1 MFLGGKFL
9 MAYNLS
15 SKGIN
20 QIVND
25 TEYNQKQVIVVRDLL
40 EEGNTIPFLARYRK
54 EKTGELDEEQLRD
67 LKSKL
72 EYQTNLEKTK
82 NDVLSKLEDQDKLTD
97 KLKKKISAAQKLQ
110 EVEDIY
116 YPYRQRKQTRASRA
130 IEKGLKPFADFILTT
145 KDGNDLKLEAE
156 KYLDEEKE
164 LEEIEGVI
172 TGAQDIIAD
181 KIASDLEIK
190 NLTRQRFWNQA
201 DFVSQLK
208 NGAEDNKGVYEQYY
222 EFAEPIKSIPP
233 FRVLALNR
241 GENEDV
247 LNLNIDAPDSSIIN
261 RIKRTVIDPDC
272 SFKKEIE
279 ESIVDGYN
287 RLLGPA
293 IEREIR
299 SKLTDQA
306 ESHARDVFAKNL
318 EALLL
323 QPPLPDKIILG
334 IDPAFRTGCKLAIID
349 ESSKVLYTGTI
360 YPHKPQSRKEKSL
373 EELKALIE
381 KFEIDSIVI
390 GNGTASRE
398 TEELIVELN
407 QKFDLSIPFTIVD
420 EAGASVYSASKLSRE
435 ELPGLNVSLRG
446 AVSIA
451 RRIQDPLAELVKI
464 DPRSVGVGLYQHD
477 IDEKA
482 LLEELEIVVE
492 SVVNRVGVDLN
503 TASPSLLSY
512 VSGLNSSQSKKI
524 CNYRNENGQFS
535 ERKEILDV
543 KGIGPV
549 SFEQSAGFLRLDS
562 KLDPLAKTEIH
573 PESYDIAKKI
583 LNIIGYNLS
592 AFYERH
598 NEVINSLKNFS
609 LSLNDLSDKIDIGLI
624 TLKDILKSLKKPG
637 RDPREKL
644 PKPIF
649 RTDILKLEDLK
660 VGHVL
665 TGTVRNVV
673 DFGAFVDIGLK
684 SDGLVHISELSSKY
698 VSKPSEVVQ
707 PSDVVRVKV
716 IDIDK
721 RRDRISLSMSKVN

>member
-1 MFLGGKFL
+1 

-15 SKGIN
+15 LQGIK

-25 TEYNQKQVIVVRDLL
+25 TDYSQKQVKVVRELL

-67 LKSKL
+67 LNDRL
-72 EYQTNLEKTK
+72 EYQANLEKTK
-82 NDVLSKLEDQDKLTD
+82 EDVINKLKDQDNLTNELME
-97 KLKKKISAAQKLQ
+97 KIKKAKKLQ

-116 YPYRQRKQTRASRA
+116 YPYRQRKQTRASKA
-130 IEKGLKPFADFILTT
+130 IEKGLEPFAKFIMES
-145 KDGNDLKLEAE
+145 KGKKDLKVEAE
-156 KYLDEEKE
+156 KYLSEEDE
-164 LEEIEGVI
+164 LTEIEEVL

-181 KIASDLEIK
+181 KIASDPEIK

-201 DFVSQLK
+201 NIVSEIK
-208 NGAEDNKGVYEQYY
+208 DDAEDNKGVYEQYY
-222 EFAEPIKSIPP
+222 DFKESINSIPP
-233 FRVLALNR
+233 FRILALNR
-241 GENEDV
+241 GENEEV
-247 LNLNIDAPDSSIIN
+247 LNLSIDAPDSSIIN
-261 RIKRTVIDPDC
+261 RIKRTIIDADS

-279 ESIVDGYN
+279 ESIVDGYK
-287 RLLGPA
+287 RLLGPS
-293 IEREIR
+293 IEREVR
-299 SKLTDQA
+299 SKLTEEA
-306 ESHARDVFAKNL
+306 ESHARNVFAKNL

-334 IDPAFRTGCKLAIID
+334 IDPAYRTGCKLAIID
-349 ESSKVLYTGTI
+349 ESSKVIYTGTI
-360 YPHKPQSRKEKSL
+360 FPHKPQSKKKESL
-373 EELKALIE
+373 EELNGLIE
-381 KFEIDSIVI
+381 EFEIDSIVI

-407 QKFDLSIPFTIVD
+407 QEYDLSIPFTIVD

-435 ELPGLNVSLRG
+435 ELPGMDVSLRG

-524 CNYRNENGQFS
+524 CDYRNENGQFS
-535 ERKEILDV
+535 KRKEILDV

-562 KLDPLAKTEIH
+562 KLDPLARTEIH
-573 PESYDIAKKI
+573 PESYDVTEEI
-583 LNIIGYNLS
+583 LNIIGFELS
-592 AFYERH
+592 SFYDEH
-598 NEVINSLKNFS
+598 SDVINSLDNLS
-609 LSLNDLSDKIDIGLI
+609 LSLNKLSDKLNIGLI

-684 SDGLVHISELSSKY
+684 SDGLVHISELSSEY
-698 VSKPSEVVQ
+698 VSDPTEVVQ
-707 PSDVVRVKV
+707 PADIVRVKV
-716 IDIDK
+716 IDIDE
-721 RRDRISLSMSKVN
+721 RRERISLSMSRVNEVE

>member
-1 MFLGGKFL
+1 

-15 SKGIN
+15 TKGIKL
-20 QIVND
+20 IVAD
-25 TEYNQKQVIVVRDLL
+25 TDYSQKQVKVVRDLL
-40 EEGNTIPFLARYRK
+40 DEGNTIPFLARYRK

-67 LKSKL
+67 IESRL

-82 NDVLSKLEDQDKLTD
+82 KDVLNKLEDQGNLTD
-97 KLKKKISAAQKLQ
+97 ELKQKINFAQKLQ

-130 IEKGLKPFADFILTT
+130 IEKGLEPFAEFILVS
-145 KDGNDLKLEAE
+145 KDEEDLKTEAE
-156 KYLDEEKE
+156 KYLNEEKE
-164 LEEIEGVI
+164 LEETKEVI
-172 TGAQDIIAD
+172 AGAQDIIAD
-181 KIASDLEIK
+181 KIASDPEIK

-201 DFVSQLK
+201 NFVSELK
-208 NGAEDNKGVYEQYY
+208 NDAEDNKGVYEQYY
-222 EFAEPIKSIPP
+222 EFSEPIKSIPP

-247 LNLNIDAPDSSIIN
+247 LNLNIDAPDRSIIN
-261 RIKRTVIDPDC
+261 RIKRTVIDEDC

-293 IEREIR
+293 IEREVR
-299 SKLTDQA
+299 SKLTDEA

-334 IDPAFRTGCKLAIID
+334 IDPAYRTGCKLAIID
-349 ESSKVLYTGTI
+349 GSSKVLCTGNI
-360 YPHKPQSRKEKSL
+360 YPHKPQSRKEESL
-373 EELKALIE
+373 EELNKLIK
-381 KFEIDSIVI
+381 KFKIDSIVI

-407 QKFDLSIPFTIVD
+407 QEYDLSIPFTIVD

-435 ELPGLNVSLRG
+435 ELPGMDVSLRG

-482 LLEELEIVVE
+482 LLEELEVVVE

-524 CNYRNENGQFS
+524 CDYRDENGQFS
-535 ERKEILDV
+535 KRKEILDV

-562 KLDPLAKTEIH
+562 KSDPLAKTEIH
-573 PESYDIAKKI
+573 PESYDIAEEI
-583 LNIIGYNLS
+583 LNIIGYALS
-592 AFYERH
+592 SFYGEH
-598 NEVINSLKNFS
+598 SDVINSLNNLS
-609 LSLNDLSDKIDIGLI
+609 LSLSDLADKLEIGLI

-684 SDGLVHISELSSKY
+684 SDGLVHISEISTSY
-698 VSKPSEVVQ
+698 VSDPSEVVQ
-707 PSDVVRVKV
+707 PSDIVRVKV
-716 IDIDK
+716 IDIDE

>member
-1 MFLGGKFL
+1 

-15 SKGIN
+15 SKGIK

-25 TEYNQKQVIVVRDLL
+25 TEYSQKQVIVVRDLL

-67 LKSKL
+67 LKSRL

-82 NDVLSKLEDQDKLTD
+82 EDVLSKLEDQDNLTD
-97 KLKKKISAAQKLQ
+97 ELKKRISAAQKLQ

-130 IEKGLKPFADFILTT
+130 IEKGLEPLAEFILAS
-145 KDGNDLKLEAE
+145 KDGNELKLEAE
-156 KYLDEEKE
+156 KYLDKEKDLEDIEE
-164 LEEIEGVI
+164 VI

-201 DFVSQLK
+201 NFVSEFK

-279 ESIVDGYN
+279 ESIADGYN

-293 IEREIR
+293 IEREVR
-299 SKLTDQA
+299 SKLTEEA

-334 IDPAFRTGCKLAIID
+334 IDPAYRTGCKLAIID

-360 YPHKPQSRKEKSL
+360 YPHKPQSRKDESL
-373 EELKALIE
+373 EELKVLID

-407 QKFDLSIPFTIVD
+407 KKYDLSIPFTIVD

-524 CNYRNENGQFS
+524 CNYRDENGQFS
-535 ERKEILDV
+535 KRNEILDV

-583 LNIIGYNLS
+583 LSIIGYNLS

-598 NEVINSLKNFS
+598 SEVINSLNNFS

-698 VSKPSEVVQ
+698 VSKPSEIVQ
-707 PSDVVRVKV
+707 PSDIVRVKV

>member
-1 MFLGGKFL
+1 

-15 SKGIN
+15 TKGIKL
-20 QIVND
+20 IVAD
-25 TEYNQKQVIVVRDLL
+25 TDYSQKQVKVVRDLL
-40 EEGNTIPFLARYRK
+40 DEGNTIPFLARYRK

-67 LKSKL
+67 IESRL
-72 EYQTNLEKTK
+72 EYQANLEKTK
-82 NDVLSKLEDQDKLTD
+82 KDVLNKLEDQGNLTD
-97 KLKKKISAAQKLQ
+97 ELKQKINFAQKLQ

-130 IEKGLKPFADFILTT
+130 IEKGLEPFAEFILVS
-145 KDGNDLKLEAE
+145 KDEEDLKTEAE
-156 KYLDEEKE
+156 KYLNEEKE
-164 LEEIEGVI
+164 LEETKEVI
-172 TGAQDIIAD
+172 AGAQDIIAD
-181 KIASDLEIK
+181 KIASDPEIK

-201 DFVSQLK
+201 NFVSELK
-208 NGAEDNKGVYEQYY
+208 NDAEDNKGVYEQYY
-222 EFAEPIKSIPP
+222 EFSEPIKSIPP

-247 LNLNIDAPDSSIIN
+247 LNLNIDAPDRSIIN
-261 RIKRTVIDPDC
+261 RIKRTVIDEDC

-293 IEREIR
+293 IEREVR
-299 SKLTDQA
+299 SKLTDEA

-334 IDPAFRTGCKLAIID
+334 IDPAYRTGCKLAIID
-349 ESSKVLYTGTI
+349 ESSKVLCTGNI
-360 YPHKPQSRKEKSL
+360 YPHKPQSRKEESL
-373 EELKALIE
+373 EELNKLIK

-407 QKFDLSIPFTIVD
+407 QEYDLSIPFTIVD

-435 ELPGLNVSLRG
+435 ELPGMDVSLRG

-482 LLEELEIVVE
+482 LLEELEVVVE

-524 CNYRNENGQFS
+524 CDYRDENGQFS
-535 ERKEILDV
+535 KRKEILDV

-562 KLDPLAKTEIH
+562 KSDPLAKTEIH
-573 PESYDIAKKI
+573 PESYDIAEEI
-583 LNIIGYNLS
+583 LNIIGYALS
-592 AFYERH
+592 SFYGEH
-598 NEVINSLKNFS
+598 SDVINSLNNLS
-609 LSLNDLSDKIDIGLI
+609 LSLSDLADKLEIGLI

-684 SDGLVHISELSSKY
+684 SDGLVHISEISTSY
-698 VSKPSEVVQ
+698 VSDPSEVVQ
-707 PSDVVRVKV
+707 PSDIVRVKV
-716 IDIDK
+716 IDIDE

>member
-1 MFLGGKFL
+1 

-15 SKGIN
+15 TKGIKL
-20 QIVND
+20 IVAD
-25 TEYNQKQVIVVRDLL
+25 TDYSQKQVKVVRDLL
-40 EEGNTIPFLARYRK
+40 DEGNTIPFLARYRK

-67 LKSKL
+67 IESRL
-72 EYQTNLEKTK
+72 EYQANLEKTK
-82 NDVLSKLEDQDKLTD
+82 KDVLNKLEDQGNLTD
-97 KLKKKISAAQKLQ
+97 ELKQKINFAQKLQ

-130 IEKGLKPFADFILTT
+130 IEKGLEPFAEFILVS
-145 KDGNDLKLEAE
+145 KDEEDLKTEAE
-156 KYLDEEKE
+156 KYLNEEKE
-164 LEEIEGVI
+164 LEETKEVI
-172 TGAQDIIAD
+172 AGAQDIIAD
-181 KIASDLEIK
+181 KIASDPEIK

-201 DFVSQLK
+201 NFVSELK
-208 NGAEDNKGVYEQYY
+208 NDAEDNKGVYEQYY
-222 EFAEPIKSIPP
+222 EFSEPIKSIPP

-247 LNLNIDAPDSSIIN
+247 LNLNIDAPDRSIIN
-261 RIKRTVIDPDC
+261 RIKRTVIDEDC

-293 IEREIR
+293 IEREVR
-299 SKLTDQA
+299 SKLTDEA

-334 IDPAFRTGCKLAIID
+334 IDPAYRTGCKLAIID
-349 ESSKVLYTGTI
+349 ESSKVLCTGNI
-360 YPHKPQSRKEKSL
+360 YPHKPQSRKEESL
-373 EELKALIE
+373 EELNKLIK

-407 QKFDLSIPFTIVD
+407 QEYDLSIPFTIVD

-435 ELPGLNVSLRG
+435 ELPGMDVSLRG

-524 CNYRNENGQFS
+524 CDYRDENGQFS
-535 ERKEILDV
+535 KRKEILDV

-562 KLDPLAKTEIH
+562 KLDPLARTEIH
-573 PESYDIAKKI
+573 PESYDIAEEI
-583 LNIIGYNLS
+583 LNIIGYALS
-592 AFYERH
+592 SFYGEH
-598 NEVINSLKNFS
+598 SDVINSLNNLS
-609 LSLNDLSDKIDIGLI
+609 LSLSDLADKLEIGLI

-684 SDGLVHISELSSKY
+684 SDGLVHISEISTSY
-698 VSKPSEVVQ
+698 VSDPSEVVQ
-707 PSDVVRVKV
+707 PSDIVRVKV
-716 IDIDK
+716 IDIDE

>member
-1 MFLGGKFL
+1 MG
-9 MAYNLS
+9 YNLS
-15 SKGIN
+15 TEGVK
-20 QIVND
+20 QIVSD
-25 TEYNQKQVIVVRDLL
+25 TEYSLRQVRVVKELL
-40 EEGNTIPFLARYRK
+40 NDGNTIPFLARYRK
-54 EKTGELDEEQLRD
+54 EKTGELDEEELRD
-67 LKSKL
+67 LKARL
-72 EYQTNLEKTK
+72 EYQTNLEQLKE
-82 NDVLSKLEDQDKLTD
+82 DVINKLKAQEKLTD
-97 KLKKKISAAQKLQ
+97 DLKTKINLAEKLQ

-130 IEKGLKPFADFILTT
+130 IEKGLEPFAEFILSN
-145 KDGNDLKLEAE
+145 KNGDDLRTEAE
-156 KYLDEEKE
+156 KYLDEEQN
-164 LEEIEGVI
+164 LEDIEEVVA
-172 TGAQDIIAD
+172 GAQDIIAD
-181 KIASDLEIK
+181 KVASDPEIK
-190 NLTRQRFWNQA
+190 NLTRQRYWNQA
-201 DFVSQLK
+201 NFVSELK
-208 NGAEDNKGVYEQYY
+208 NEAEDNKGVYEQYY
-222 EFAEPIKSIPP
+222 DFSESINSIPH
-233 FRVLALNR
+233 FRILALNR
-241 GENEDV
+241 GEDEDV
-247 LNLNIDAPDSSIIN
+247 LNLSIDAPDDSIIS
-261 RIKRTVIDPDC
+261 RIKRTVIDKDN
-272 SFKKEIE
+272 SFKGEIE
-279 ESIVDGYN
+279 ESIIDGYN

-293 IEREIR
+293 IEREVR
-299 SKLTDQA
+299 SKLTEEA
-306 ESHARDVFAKNL
+306 ESHAIEVFAKNL

-323 QPPLPDKIILG
+323 QPPLPDQVILG
-334 IDPAFRTGCKLAIID
+334 VDPAFRTGCKLAIID
-349 ESSKVLYTGTI
+349 GSSKVLYTGTI
-360 YPHKPQSRKEKSL
+360 YPHKPQSRKSESL
-373 EELKALIE
+373 EELNALIE

-407 QKFDLSIPFTIVD
+407 QEYDLSIPFTIVD

-435 ELPGLNVSLRG
+435 ELPGLDVSLRG

-524 CNYRNENGQFS
+524 CDFRDENGRFS
-535 ERKEILDV
+535 KRSEILDV

-562 KLDPLAKTEIH
+562 KQDPLAKTEIH
-573 PESYDIAKKI
+573 PESYDVTEEI
-583 LNIIGYNLS
+583 LKIIGYDLDI
-592 AFYERH
+592 FYK
-598 NEVINSLKNFS
+598 NPDKVIESLEELSLK
-609 LSLNDLSDKIDIGLI
+609 DLTKKLEVGLI
-624 TLKDILKSLKKPG
+624 TLKDIFKSLKKPG

-660 VGHVL
+660 IGHIL
-665 TGTVRNVV
+665 SGTVRNVV

-684 SDGLVHISELSSKY
+684 SDGLVHISELSTEY
-698 VSKPSEVVQ
+698 VSDPSEVVQ
-707 PSDVVRVKV
+707 PSDIVRVKV

-721 RRDRISLSMSKVN
+721 RRDRISLSMSKINE

>member
-1 MFLGGKFL
+1 

-15 SKGIN
+15 TKGIKL
-20 QIVND
+20 IVAD
-25 TEYNQKQVIVVRDLL
+25 TDYSQKQVKVVRDLL
-40 EEGNTIPFLARYRK
+40 DEGNTIPFLARYRK

-67 LKSKL
+67 IESRL
-72 EYQTNLEKTK
+72 EYQANLEKTK
-82 NDVLSKLEDQDKLTD
+82 KDVLNKLEDQGNLTD
-97 KLKKKISAAQKLQ
+97 ELKQKINFAQKLQ

-130 IEKGLKPFADFILTT
+130 IEKGLEPFAEFILVS
-145 KDGNDLKLEAE
+145 KDEEDLKTEAE
-156 KYLDEEKE
+156 KYLNEEKE
-164 LEEIEGVI
+164 LEETKEVI
-172 TGAQDIIAD
+172 AGAQDIIAD
-181 KIASDLEIK
+181 KIASDPEIK

-201 DFVSQLK
+201 NFVSELK
-208 NGAEDNKGVYEQYY
+208 NDAEDNKGVYEQYY
-222 EFAEPIKSIPP
+222 EFSEPIKSIPP

-247 LNLNIDAPDSSIIN
+247 LNLNIDAPDRSIIN
-261 RIKRTVIDPDC
+261 RIKRTVIDEDC

-293 IEREIR
+293 IEREVR
-299 SKLTDQA
+299 SKLTDEA

-334 IDPAFRTGCKLAIID
+334 IDPAYRTGCKLAIID
-349 ESSKVLYTGTI
+349 ESSKVLCTGNI
-360 YPHKPQSRKEKSL
+360 YPHKPQSRKEESL
-373 EELKALIE
+373 EELNKLIK

-407 QKFDLSIPFTIVD
+407 QEYGLSIPFTIVD

-435 ELPGLNVSLRG
+435 ELPGMDVSLRG

-482 LLEELEIVVE
+482 LLEELEVVVE

-524 CNYRNENGQFS
+524 CDYRDENGQFS
-535 ERKEILDV
+535 KRKEILDV

-562 KLDPLAKTEIH
+562 KSDPLAKTEIH
-573 PESYDIAKKI
+573 PESYDIAEEI
-583 LNIIGYNLS
+583 LNIIGYALS
-592 AFYERH
+592 SFYGEH
-598 NEVINSLKNFS
+598 SDVINSLNNLS
-609 LSLNDLSDKIDIGLI
+609 LSLSDLADKLEIGLI

-684 SDGLVHISELSSKY
+684 SDGLVHISEISTSY
-698 VSKPSEVVQ
+698 VSDPSEVVQ
-707 PSDVVRVKV
+707 PSDIVRVKV
-716 IDIDK
+716 IDIDE

>member
-1 MFLGGKFL
+1 

-15 SKGIN
+15 FEGIK
-20 QIVND
+20 QIFND
-25 TEYNQKQVIVVRDLL
+25 TDYSQKQVKVVRDLL
-40 EEGNTIPFLARYRK
+40 EDGNTIPFLARYRK
-54 EKTGELDEEQLRD
+54 EKTGELDEEELRD
-67 LKSKL
+67 LKSRL
-72 EYQTNLEKTK
+72 EYQANLEKTK
-82 NDVLSKLEDQDKLTD
+82 KDVINKLEDQDKLT
-97 KLKKKISAAQKLQ
+97 KNLKKKVNAAQKLQ

-116 YPYRQRKQTRASRA
+116 YPYRQRKQTRASKA
-130 IEKGLKPFADFILTT
+130 IDKGLEPFAEFILLY
-145 KDGNDLKLEAE
+145 KDEKDLKTEAK
-156 KYLDEEKE
+156 KYLDEENE
-164 LEEIEGVI
+164 LEKIEEVI
-172 TGAQDIIAD
+172 KGAQDIIAD
-181 KIASDLEIK
+181 KIASDFEIK

-201 DFVSQLK
+201 NFESELK
-208 NGAEDNKGVYEQYY
+208 NDAEDKKGVYEQYY
-222 EFAEPIKSIPP
+222 EFAESINSIPP

-241 GENEDV
+241 GGNEDV
-247 LNLNIDAPDSSIIN
+247 LNLSIDAPDDSIIN
-261 RIKRTVIDPDC
+261 RINRTVIDADC

-293 IEREIR
+293 IEREVR
-299 SKLTDQA
+299 SKLTEEA

-334 IDPAFRTGCKLAIID
+334 IDPAYRTGCKLAIID
-349 ESSKVLYTGTI
+349 EGSKVLYTGTI
-360 YPHKPQSRKEKSL
+360 YPHKPQSRKNESL
-373 EELKALIE
+373 KELNALIE
-381 KFEIDSIVI
+381 KFDIDSIVI

-407 QKFDLSIPFTIVD
+407 QEYDLSIPFTIVD

-482 LLEELEIVVE
+482 LLEELEVVVE

-524 CNYRNENGQFS
+524 CDYRDENGQFS
-535 ERKEILDV
+535 KRKEILDV

-549 SFEQSAGFLRLDS
+549 SFEQSAGFLRLES
-562 KLDPLAKTEIH
+562 RLDPLAKTEIH
-573 PESYDIAKKI
+573 PESYDIAEKI
-583 LNIIGYNLS
+583 LTIMGYDLS
-592 AFYERH
+592 SFYEKH
-598 NEVINSLKNFS
+598 GDVINSLNNLS
-609 LSLNDLSDKIDIGLI
+609 LSLSELSNKLDIGLI

-649 RTDILKLEDLK
+649 RTDILKLDDLK

-684 SDGLVHISELSSKY
+684 SDGLVHISELSTKY
-698 VSKPSEVVQ
+698 VSDPSEVVQ
-707 PSDVVRVKV
+707 PSDIVRVKV

>member
-1 MFLGGKFL
+1 

-15 SKGIN
+15 TKGIKL
-20 QIVND
+20 IVAD
-25 TEYNQKQVIVVRDLL
+25 TDYSQKQVKVVRDLL
-40 EEGNTIPFLARYRK
+40 DEGNTIPFLARYRK

-67 LKSKL
+67 IESRL

-82 NDVLSKLEDQDKLTD
+82 KDVLNKLEDQGNLTD
-97 KLKKKISAAQKLQ
+97 ELKQKINFAQKLQ

-130 IEKGLKPFADFILTT
+130 IEKGLEPFAEFILVS
-145 KDGNDLKLEAE
+145 KDEEDLKTEAE
-156 KYLDEEKE
+156 KYLNEEKE
-164 LEEIEGVI
+164 LEETKEVI
-172 TGAQDIIAD
+172 AGAQDIIAD
-181 KIASDLEIK
+181 KIASDPEIK

-201 DFVSQLK
+201 NFVSELK
-208 NGAEDNKGVYEQYY
+208 NDAEDNKGVYEQYY
-222 EFAEPIKSIPP
+222 EFSEPIKSIPP

-247 LNLNIDAPDSSIIN
+247 LNLNIDAPDRSIIN
-261 RIKRTVIDPDC
+261 RIKRTVIDEDC

-293 IEREIR
+293 IEREVR
-299 SKLTDQA
+299 SKLTDEA

-334 IDPAFRTGCKLAIID
+334 IDPAYRTGCKLAIID
-349 ESSKVLYTGTI
+349 ESSKVLCTGNI
-360 YPHKPQSRKEKSL
+360 YPHKPQSRKEESL
-373 EELKALIE
+373 EELNKLIK

-407 QKFDLSIPFTIVD
+407 QEYDLSIPFTIVD

-435 ELPGLNVSLRG
+435 ELPGMDVSLRG

-482 LLEELEIVVE
+482 LLEELEVVVE

-524 CNYRNENGQFS
+524 CDYRDENGQFS
-535 ERKEILDV
+535 KRKEILDV

-562 KLDPLAKTEIH
+562 KSDPLAKTEIH
-573 PESYDIAKKI
+573 PESYDIAEEI
-583 LNIIGYNLS
+583 LNIIGYALS
-592 AFYERH
+592 SFYGEH
-598 NEVINSLKNFS
+598 SDVINSLNNLS
-609 LSLNDLSDKIDIGLI
+609 LSLSDLADKLEIGLI

-684 SDGLVHISELSSKY
+684 SDGLVHISEISTSY
-698 VSKPSEVVQ
+698 VSDPSEVVQ
-707 PSDVVRVKV
+707 PSDIVRVKV
-716 IDIDK
+716 IDIDE

>member
-1 MFLGGKFL
+1 

-15 SKGIN
+15 TKGIKL
-20 QIVND
+20 IVAD
-25 TEYNQKQVIVVRDLL
+25 TDYSQKQVKVVRDLL
-40 EEGNTIPFLARYRK
+40 DEGNTIPFLARYRK

-67 LKSKL
+67 IESRL

-82 NDVLSKLEDQDKLTD
+82 KDVLNKLEDQGNLTD
-97 KLKKKISAAQKLQ
+97 ELKQKINFAQKLQ

-130 IEKGLKPFADFILTT
+130 IEKGLEPFAEFILVS
-145 KDGNDLKLEAE
+145 KDEEDLKTEAE
-156 KYLDEEKE
+156 KYLNEEKE
-164 LEEIEGVI
+164 LEETKEVI
-172 TGAQDIIAD
+172 AGAQDIIAD
-181 KIASDLEIK
+181 KIASDPEIK

-201 DFVSQLK
+201 NFVSELK
-208 NGAEDNKGVYEQYY
+208 NDAEDNKGVYEQYY
-222 EFAEPIKSIPP
+222 EFSEPIKSIPP

-247 LNLNIDAPDSSIIN
+247 LNLNIDAPDRSIIN
-261 RIKRTVIDPDC
+261 RIKRTVIDEDC

-293 IEREIR
+293 IEREVR
-299 SKLTDQA
+299 SKLTDEA

-334 IDPAFRTGCKLAIID
+334 IDPAYRTGCKLAIID
-349 ESSKVLYTGTI
+349 GSSKVLCTGNI
-360 YPHKPQSRKEKSL
+360 YPHKPQSRKEESL
-373 EELKALIE
+373 EELNKLIK
-381 KFEIDSIVI
+381 KFKIDSIVI

-407 QKFDLSIPFTIVD
+407 QEYGLSIPFTIVD

-435 ELPGLNVSLRG
+435 ELPGMDVSLRG

-482 LLEELEIVVE
+482 LLEELEVVVE

-524 CNYRNENGQFS
+524 CDYRDENGQFS
-535 ERKEILDV
+535 KRKEILDV

-562 KLDPLAKTEIH
+562 KSDPLAKTEIH
-573 PESYDIAKKI
+573 PESYDIAEEI
-583 LNIIGYNLS
+583 LNIIGYALS
-592 AFYERH
+592 SFYGEH
-598 NEVINSLKNFS
+598 SDVINSLNNLS
-609 LSLNDLSDKIDIGLI
+609 LSLSDLADKLEIGLI

-684 SDGLVHISELSSKY
+684 SDGLVHISEISTSY
-698 VSKPSEVVQ
+698 VSDPSEVVQ
-707 PSDVVRVKV
+707 PSDIVRVKV
-716 IDIDK
+716 IDIDE